1 MSMEKKNVNT
11 TVEALRRAYPNART
25 DSDGWVVNEPETMS
39 PDTLKRERE
48 EYYACLD
55 RAWDEVGVTE
65 DDALFGEEKLKN
77 ALNAERA
84 ETAGEIC
91 ARAVAELSA
100 YAQNAAQSDDI
111 TMLTLEYKV

>member
-1 MSMEKKNVNT
+1 MEKKNVNT

-65 DDALFGEEKLKN
+65 DDPLFGEQLVTH
-77 ALNAERA
+77 LAELCRQRE
-84 ETAGEIC
+84 ETARKL
-91 ARAVAELSA
+91 ANS
-100 YAQNAAQSDDI
+100 
-111 TMLTLEYKV
+111 